1 MIQELDI
8 VVLLRPLPTAELKA
22 GDHGTAVMVLGEGQA
37 YVVEFMNAAGETTAI
52 ETVNAADL
60 RLAREDE
67 INTYRQVA

>member
-1 MIQELDI
+1 
-8 VVLLRPLPTAELKA
+8 
-22 GDHGTAVMVLGEGQA
+22 VLGEGQA